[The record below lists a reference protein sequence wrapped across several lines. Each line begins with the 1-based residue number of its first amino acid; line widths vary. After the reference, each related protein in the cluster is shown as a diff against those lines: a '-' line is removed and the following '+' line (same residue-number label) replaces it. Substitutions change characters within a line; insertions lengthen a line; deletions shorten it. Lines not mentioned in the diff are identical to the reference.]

1 ALSSAP
7 RHHDRLRPSARIS
20 DRSGRLAASAPAV
33 EARPDRAGEPQPRG
47 AASIARSHSRAGQRC
62 GVSLRCAPRALR
74 QREGSL
80 CLWHR
85 ARRRAGLS
93 RRRAVPDRWRPRA
106 ADRPRDRSARP
117 ARSGHASAGNR
128 RRRDS
133 CRRRVAHVARRRRLY
148 AAARSGPP
156 HLVFPRRR
164 RHRARRR
171 HRPDGA
177 RADRGR
183 RHAQSGRLAERR
195 ADRGH
200 LPQRAPAICHHLVPD
215 GGRSAGGLHRLSCV
229 GGQTD
234 IRKKTVSGAP
244 HYIST
249 RGLAPR
255 AGFEDVLLAGL
266 APDGGL
272 YLPET
277 WPRFTAAEIAG
288 LRRRAA
294 ADYDGVATDILARF
308 TGDAFTRGE
317 LLADVAAAYGGFD
330 DPLIVPI
337 RAIAPGLYILELF
350 HGPTLAFKDLALQV
364 LGRLFARSLA

>member
-1 ALSSAP
+1 
-7 RHHDRLRPSARIS
+7 
-20 DRSGRLAASAPAV
+20 
-33 EARPDRAGEPQPRG
+33 
-47 AASIARSHSRAGQRC
+47 
-62 GVSLRCAPRALR
+62 
-74 QREGSL
+74 
-80 CLWHR
+80 
-85 ARRRAGLS
+85 
-93 RRRAVPDRWRPRA
+93 
-106 ADRPRDRSARP
+106 
-117 ARSGHASAGNR
+117 
-128 RRRDS
+128 
-133 CRRRVAHVARRRRLY
+133 
-148 AAARSGPP
+148 
-156 HLVFPRRR
+156 
-164 RHRARRR
+164 
-171 HRPDGA
+171 
-177 RADRGR
+177 
-183 RHAQSGRLAERR
+183 
-195 ADRGH
+195 
-200 LPQRAPAICHHLVPD
+200 LVPD

-364 LGRLFARSLA
+364 LGRLFARSLARRGGRATVVVATSGDTGSAAIAALGGLANIDVFVLHPKGRVSEVQRRQMTTSPHANVHNIALEGTFDDAQALVKALFADAPFARAVSLTAVNSINFVRIAAQAVYYFAATQ